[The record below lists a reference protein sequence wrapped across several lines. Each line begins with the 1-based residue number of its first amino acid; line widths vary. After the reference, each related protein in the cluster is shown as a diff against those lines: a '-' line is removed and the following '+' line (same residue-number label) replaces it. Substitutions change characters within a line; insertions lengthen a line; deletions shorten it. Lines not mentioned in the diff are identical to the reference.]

1 MASSLSPFLP
11 SPSLSPS
18 SSSLPSTYL
27 ITPMC
32 RLFVAL
38 RLFAPLHPAHIHK
51 KNAHIYAPRSAL
63 SCPTFSSLFSQV
75 VSSPWLP
82 CNPCTYSLLYCHP
95 FVLLLVDRAS
105 TATQLPVFFNRQPS
119 LRSQCFIVALALLP
133 GQAIPHVTGATLSEP
148 MLASY
153 LI

>member
-51 KNAHIYAPRSAL
+51 KNAHIYAPRSAP

-95 FVLLLVDRAS
+95 AV
-105 TATQLPVFFNRQPS
+105 QLPVFFNRQPS